1 MISWAR
7 ERQQQCYGY
16 TQRPACTS
24 APGLPLQCLDLI
36 ITLAGT
42 CVGAA
47 AVCRPPLSP
56 LTSLVWRMRGLIH
69 IHISDRTPDIL
80 CYCIANQYEY
90 LSTGPR
96 CDWTGN
102 RYPCGICY
110 VLCGIKVIKGLTEGV
125 GCLLGLDLDPRT
137 SWVGAIEGG
146 SHNH

>member
-1 MISWAR
+1 MVTPSA
-7 ERQQQCYGY
+7 Q
-16 TQRPACTS
+16 PAPVHQVS
-24 APGLPLQCLDLI
+24 PSLQCLDLI

-56 LTSLVWRMRGLIH
+56 PTSLVWRMRGLIH
-69 IHISDRTPDIL
+69 IHISDRTADIL
-80 CYCIANQYEY
+80 CYCKAIANMNIY
-90 LSTGPR
+90 LLVHDV
-96 CDWTGN
+96 DWTGN
-102 RYPCGICY
+102 RYACGICY